1 MAEGFPCAP
10 QDRKHEREESYGDHS
25 GHPHAA
31 GIAGSPG
38 LKTICRGIANAMRAV
53 FITCWVI
60 IVFGIAF
67 YGVIGA
73 LHY

>member
-1 MAEGFPCAP
+1 MTLLN
-10 QDRKHEREESYGDHS
+10 QDDQGLK
-25 GHPHAA
+25 PIAA
-31 GIAGSPG
+31 GIEPG
-38 LKTICRGIANAMRAV
+38 MRTV
-53 FITCWVI
+53 FVTCWVI